1 MAKTKEQSLPE
12 VAPLQSEATAGL
24 TVEEVALHIF
34 SKLFIDTAGRTPLH
48 LAERAFE
55 VAEVFKEV
63 AHSRGH

>member
-1 MAKTKEQSLPE
+1 MAKAREDRPS
-12 VAPLQSEATAGL
+12 VEAMPQPPAAGL